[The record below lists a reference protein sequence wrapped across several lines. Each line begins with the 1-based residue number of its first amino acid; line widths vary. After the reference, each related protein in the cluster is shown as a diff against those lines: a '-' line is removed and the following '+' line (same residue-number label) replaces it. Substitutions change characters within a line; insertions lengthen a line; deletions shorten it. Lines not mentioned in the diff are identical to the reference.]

1 MLPID
6 FFFGCRLNL
15 GVRTVQI
22 FSSCFIRSLLHM
34 VFGFEEFEN
43 GKPAKPVKLL
53 WVGKSIDFFTSDK
66 IYQNRFL
73 ENNDILQSLIES
85 F

>member
-1 MLPID
+1 
-6 FFFGCRLNL
+6 
-15 GVRTVQI
+15 
-22 FSSCFIRSLLHM
+22 M

-73 ENNDILQSLIES
+73 ENNDILQSLIEG